1 MDAGT
6 GVWGEM
12 SLDEKFVKA
21 GNRKIDGLGRI
32 TIPKNMRDKLGVV
45 ENDEF
50 EIGTTIVDGETIIY
64 LRKEN
69 LGQSRKEQLSA
80 ELKAMGVEI

>member
-1 MDAGT
+1 
-6 GVWGEM
+6 M

-32 TIPKNMRDKLGVV
+32 TIPKNMRDRLGVV

-50 EIGTTIVDGETIIY
+50 EIGTTVVNGETIIY

-69 LGQSRKEQLSA
+69 LGQSRKEQLLA
-80 ELKAMGVEI
+80 ELKAMGVEL

>member
-1 MDAGT
+1 MKD
-6 GVWGEM
+6 
-12 SLDEKFVKA
+12 FVKA
-21 GNRKIDGLGRI
+21 GNRKIDNLGRI

-50 EIGTTIVDGETIIY
+50 EIGTTIINGETIIY

-69 LGQSRKEQLSA
+69 LGQSRKEQLLA
-80 ELKAMGVEI
+80 ELKALGVEL